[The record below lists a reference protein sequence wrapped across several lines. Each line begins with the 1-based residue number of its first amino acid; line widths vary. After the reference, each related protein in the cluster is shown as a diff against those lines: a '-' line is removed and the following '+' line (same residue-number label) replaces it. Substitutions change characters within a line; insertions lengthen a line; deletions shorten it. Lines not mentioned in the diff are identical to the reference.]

1 MLVLRPVE
9 LTDLPQLQQL
19 ARDSLV
25 GVTSLPDDTECLRE
39 KILDSCASF
48 EKDVEG
54 HGPENYFFVLEDL
67 TRERLVGCSEILA
80 TAGFSEPFYSLRNR
94 HFTSASRELNIEHGV
109 PALSLCHDLSGHT
122 LLRGFH
128 IDAALV
134 RTRFSELLS
143 RARLLFIAA
152 HSQRFSEAVITEI
165 VGFSSDE
172 GHSPFWD
179 AVGKH
184 FFDLPYAEAERLCGL
199 ESRTFLAEL
208 MPQYPIYVPML
219 PQAAQDCIGRIH
231 PDGQEAFDILEREGF
246 ETNSYID
253 LFDGGPTLYARTPEH
268 PLHRPEP
275 DRHGETGLVHRCPW
289 QLSGEQRFAE
299 GLSRHRRRSGL
310 PGRATCEVE
319 RRDVRRP
326 ERDRRQPDPADRPV
340 SITRPRAQ
348 RQRPSRRAEGVA
360 S

>member
-25 GVTSLPDDTECLRE
+25 GVTSLPDDSERLRE

-48 EKDVEG
+48 DKDVEG
-54 HGPENYFFVLEDL
+54 NGPENYFFVLEELSTGRL
-67 TRERLVGCSEILA
+67 TGCSEVLA

-109 PALSLCHDLSGHT
+109 PALSLCHDLSGHS

-128 IDAALV
+128 IDSALV
-134 RTRFSELLS
+134 RTPFSELLS

-152 HSQRFSEAVITEI
+152 HPARFSDAVITEI
-165 VGFSSDE
+165 VGYSDE
-172 GHSPFWD
+172 QGQSPFWD

-184 FFDLPYAEAERLCGL
+184 FFDLPYVEAERLCGL

-253 LFDGGPTLYARTPEH
+253 LFDGGPTLYARTAGIRSIARSHAGAAQSVEAIDA
-268 PLHRPEP
+268 R
-275 DRHGETGLVHRCPW
+275 GCYLVSNDSLRNF
-289 QLSGEQRFAE
+289 RAIVAE
-299 GLSRHRRRSGL
+299 L
-310 PGRATCEVE
+310 AYT
-319 RRDVRRP
+319 
-326 ERDRRQPDPADRPV
+326 ADQPV
-340 SITRPRAQ
+340 SL
-348 RQRPSRRAEGVA
+348 SAEMCAALNVSDGSPIRLIA
-360 S
+360 L

>member
-25 GVTSLPDDTECLRE
+25 GVTSLPDDSERLRSR
-39 KILDSCASF
+39 ILESCASLDKGV
-48 EKDVEG
+48 EK

-67 TRERLVGCSEILA
+67 TARRLVGCSEILA
-80 TAGFSEPFYSLRNR
+80 TAGFNEPFYSLRNR

-109 PALSLCHDLSGHT
+109 PALSLCHDLNGHT

-128 IDAALV
+128 IDDDLV
-134 RTRFSELLS
+134 RTEFSELLS

-152 HSQRFSEAVITEI
+152 HSQRFADVVITEI
-165 VGFSSDE
+165 VGYSNDE
-172 GHSPFWD
+172 GQSPFWD

-184 FFDLPYAEAERLCGL
+184 FFDLPYTEAERLCGL

-253 LFDGGPTLYARTPEH
+253 LFDGGPTLYARTSNVLTIAQSLKATAQAVSSIDARGRYLVSNDALKGYRAIVAELDYQAGH
-268 PLHRPEP
+268 P
-275 DRHGETGLVHRCPW
+275 V
-289 QLSGEQRFAE
+289 
-299 GLSRHRRRSGL
+299 GLSADMC
-310 PGRATCEVE
+310 RALNVTDGSPI
-319 RRDVRRP
+319 RLI
-326 ERDRRQPDPADRPV
+326 AL
-340 SITRPRAQ
+340 
-348 RQRPSRRAEGVA
+348 
-360 S
+360 

>member
-9 LTDLPQLQQL
+9 LTDLPQLQRL
-19 ARDSLV
+19 ARESLV
-25 GVTSLPDDTECLRE
+25 GVTSLPDDTDLLRE
-39 KILDSCASF
+39 KILDSCAAF
-48 EKDVEG
+48 EKDVQG
-54 HGPENYFFVLEDL
+54 HGPENYFFVLEDPG
-67 TRERLVGCSEILA
+67 TRHLMGCSEILA
-80 TAGFSEPFYSLRNR
+80 TAGFNEPFYSLRNR

-134 RTRFSELLS
+134 RTPFSELLS

-152 HSQRFSEAVITEI
+152 HSQRFADAVITEI
-165 VGFSSDE
+165 VGFSSDD
-172 GHSPFWD
+172 GQSPFWD

-246 ETNSYID
+246 ETNSYVD
-253 LFDGGPTLYARTPEH
+253 LFDGGPTLYARTSS
-268 PLHRPEP
+268 LRSIA
-275 DRHGETGLVHRCPW
+275 RSQTGTAKPGSPIDARGRYLVSNDSLKDYRAIVAELDYNAGRSVV
-289 QLSGEQRFAE
+289 LSADMCTALNVAE
-299 GLSRHRRRSGL
+299 GSPIRLIAL
-310 PGRATCEVE
+310 
-319 RRDVRRP
+319 
-326 ERDRRQPDPADRPV
+326 
-340 SITRPRAQ
+340 
-348 RQRPSRRAEGVA
+348 
-360 S
+360 

>member
-25 GVTSLPDDTECLRE
+25 GVTSLPDNTECLRE

-48 EKDVEG
+48 EKNVEG

-253 LFDGGPTLYARTPEH
+253 LFDGGPTLYARTPGI
-268 PLHRPEP
+268 RSIAQSQ
-275 DRHGETGLVHRCPW
+275 TGTAKPGASIDARGSYLVSNDSLKDYRAIVADLDYQAGQPV
-289 QLSGEQRFAE
+289 
-299 GLSRHRRRSGL
+299 GLS
-310 PGRATCEVE
+310 
-319 RRDVRRP
+319 
-326 ERDRRQPDPADRPV
+326 
-340 SITRPRAQ
+340 
-348 RQRPSRRAEGVA
+348 AEMCAALNVTEGSPIRLIA
-360 S
+360 L

>member
-25 GVTSLPDDTECLRE
+25 GVTSLPDDSERLRE
-39 KILDSCASF
+39 KILDSCDSF
-48 EKDVEG
+48 DKDVQG
-54 HGPENYFFVLEDL
+54 NGPENYFFVLEDL
-67 TRERLVGCSEILA
+67 ASQRLTGCSEILA
-80 TAGFSEPFYSLRNR
+80 TAGFCEPFYSLRNR

-128 IDAALV
+128 VNAELV
-134 RTRFSELLS
+134 RTPFSELLS

-152 HSQRFSEAVITEI
+152 HRARFSDAVITEL
-165 VGFSSDE
+165 VGYSDDQ
-172 GHSPFWD
+172 GQSPFWD
-179 AVGKH
+179 ALGKH
-184 FFDLPYAEAERLCGL
+184 FFDLPYVEAERLCGL

-219 PQAAQDCIGRIH
+219 PPAAQACIGRIH

-253 LFDGGPTLYARTPEH
+253 LFDGGPTLYARTANIRAIAH
-268 PLHRPEP
+268 SH
-275 DRHGETGLVHRCPW
+275 TGTVQSVESIDARGSYLVSNDSLRDY
-289 QLSGEQRFAE
+289 RAIVAE
-299 GLSRHRRRSGL
+299 LDYITGQPVGLS
-310 PGRATCEVE
+310 
-319 RRDVRRP
+319 
-326 ERDRRQPDPADRPV
+326 
-340 SITRPRAQ
+340 
-348 RQRPSRRAEGVA
+348 AELCAALNVTDGSPIRLIA
-360 S
+360 L

>member
-9 LTDLPQLQQL
+9 LTDLPQLQRL
-19 ARDSLV
+19 ARESLI
-25 GVTSLPDDTECLRE
+25 GVTSLPDDTERLRE
-39 KILDSCASF
+39 RILDSCASF
-48 EKDVEG
+48 AKDVQG

-67 TRERLVGCSEILA
+67 TNRRLAGCSEILA
-80 TAGFSEPFYSLRNR
+80 TAGFDEPFYSLRNR

-152 HSQRFSEAVITEI
+152 HARRFSEAVITEI
-165 VGFSSDE
+165 VGFSSDD

-184 FFDLPYAEAERLCGL
+184 FFDLPYVEAERLCGL

-253 LFDGGPTLYARTPEH
+253 LFDGGPTLYARTPGI
-268 PLHRPEP
+268 RSIAQSQ
-275 DRHGETGLVHRCPW
+275 TGTVKPGASIDARGSYLVCNDSLKDYRAIVADLDYQAGQPVR
-289 QLSGEQRFAE
+289 LSGEMCAALNVTE
-299 GLSRHRRRSGL
+299 GSPIRLIAL
-310 PGRATCEVE
+310 
-319 RRDVRRP
+319 
-326 ERDRRQPDPADRPV
+326 
-340 SITRPRAQ
+340 
-348 RQRPSRRAEGVA
+348 
-360 S
+360 

>member
-25 GVTSLPDDTECLRE
+25 GVTSLPDDSERLRE

-48 EKDVEG
+48 DKDVEG
-54 HGPENYFFVLEDL
+54 NGPENYFFVLEDL
-67 TRERLVGCSEILA
+67 TTQRLTGCSEVLA

-94 HFTSASRELNIEHGV
+94 HYTSASRELNIEHGV
-109 PALSLCHDLSGHT
+109 PALSLCQDLSGHT

-134 RTRFSELLS
+134 RTPFSELLS

-152 HSQRFSEAVITEI
+152 HAARFSDAVITEI
-165 VGFSSDE
+165 VGYSDE
-172 GHSPFWD
+172 QGQSPFWD
-179 AVGKH
+179 ALGKH
-184 FFDLPYAEAERLCGL
+184 FFDLPYVEAERLCGL
-199 ESRTFLAEL
+199 QSRSFLAEL

-219 PQAAQDCIGRIH
+219 PQTAQDCIGRIH

-253 LFDGGPTLYARTPEH
+253 LFDGGPTLYARTVGIRSIARSH
-268 PLHRPEP
+268 
-275 DRHGETGLVHRCPW
+275 TGVARSVEAIDARGSYLVSNDSLKDFRAIVTELAYDAGQPV
-289 QLSGEQRFAE
+289 
-299 GLSRHRRRSGL
+299 GLS
-310 PGRATCEVE
+310 
-319 RRDVRRP
+319 
-326 ERDRRQPDPADRPV
+326 
-340 SITRPRAQ
+340 
-348 RQRPSRRAEGVA
+348 AEMCAALNVTNGSPIRLIA
-360 S
+360 L

>member
-48 EKDVEG
+48 EKDVES

-152 HSQRFSEAVITEI
+152 HARRFSEAVITEI
-165 VGFSSDE
+165 VGFSSDD

-184 FFDLPYAEAERLCGL
+184 FFDLPYVEAERLCGL

-219 PQAAQDCIGRIH
+219 PKAAQDCIGRIH

-253 LFDGGPTLYARTPEH
+253 LFDGGPTLYARTPGIRSIAQSQTATAK
-268 PLHRPEP
+268 PGSSIDAL
-275 DRHGETGLVHRCPW
+275 GSYLVSNDSLKDYRAIVADLDYKAGQPV
-289 QLSGEQRFAE
+289 
-299 GLSRHRRRSGL
+299 GLS
-310 PGRATCEVE
+310 
-319 RRDVRRP
+319 
-326 ERDRRQPDPADRPV
+326 
-340 SITRPRAQ
+340 
-348 RQRPSRRAEGVA
+348 AEMCAALNVTEGSPIRLIA
-360 S
+360 L

>member
-25 GVTSLPDDTECLRE
+25 GVTSLPDNTERLRSR
-39 KILDSCASF
+39 IVDSCASF
-48 EKDVEG
+48 EKHVEE

-67 TRERLVGCSEILA
+67 TARRLVGCSEILA
-80 TAGFSEPFYSLRNR
+80 TAGFNEPFYSLRNR
-94 HFTSASRELNIEHGV
+94 HFTSTSRELNIEHGV
-109 PALSLCHDLSGHT
+109 PALSLCQDLNGHT

-128 IDAALV
+128 IDAPLV
-134 RTRFSELLS
+134 RTAFSQLLS

-152 HSQRFSEAVITEI
+152 HSQRFAEAVITEI
-165 VGFSSDE
+165 VGYSSDD

-179 AVGKH
+179 ALGKH

-199 ESRTFLAEL
+199 EARTFLAEL

-253 LFDGGPTLYARTPEH
+253 LFDAGPTLYARTSN
-268 PLHRPEP
+268 
-275 DRHGETGLVHRCPW
+275 V
-289 QLSGEQRFAE
+289 
-299 GLSRHRRRSGL
+299 
-310 PGRATCEVE
+310 
-319 RRDVRRP
+319 
-326 ERDRRQPDPADRPV
+326 V
-340 SITRPRAQ
+340 SIAKSVTARVQTGSSIDARGRYLVSNDALKGYRAIV
-348 RQRPSRRAEGVA
+348 AELDVQTGQPVRLSADMCVA
-360 S
+360 LNVSDGSPIRLIAL

>member
-9 LTDLPQLQQL
+9 PTDLPQLQQL

-25 GVTSLPDDTECLRE
+25 GVTSLPDDSERLRE
-39 KILDSCASF
+39 KITRSCASF
-48 EKDVEG
+48 DTDAVT

-67 TRERLVGCSEILA
+67 STQRLVGCSEILA
-80 TAGFSEPFYSLRNR
+80 TAGFNEPFYSLRNR

-128 IDAALV
+128 INANRV
-134 RTRFSELLS
+134 RTPFSELLS

-152 HSQRFSEAVITEI
+152 HAPRFAEAVITEI
-165 VGFSSDE
+165 VGYSDE
-172 GHSPFWD
+172 KGRSPFWD
-179 AVGKH
+179 ALGKH

-199 ESRTFLAEL
+199 QSRTFLAEL

-219 PQAAQDCIGRIH
+219 PQAAQACIGRIH

-253 LFDGGPTLYARTPEH
+253 LFDAGPTLYARTANIRSIAHSRTASVEQTPQVDARGRYLLSNDALHGFRAIVAELDYH
-268 PLHRPEP
+268 PDQSLALTPAMCAALNVT
-275 DRHGETGLVHRCPW
+275 DGG
-289 QLSGEQRFAE
+289 A
-299 GLSRHRRRSGL
+299 
-310 PGRATCEVE
+310 
-319 RRDVRRP
+319 VRL
-326 ERDRRQPDPADRPV
+326 
-340 SITRPRAQ
+340 ITL
-348 RQRPSRRAEGVA
+348 
-360 S
+360 

>member
-1 MLVLRPVE
+1 
-9 LTDLPQLQQL
+9 
-19 ARDSLV
+19 V
-25 GVTSLPDDTECLRE
+25 GVTSLPDDSERLRG

-67 TRERLVGCSEILA
+67 TTQHLVGCSEILA

-94 HFTSASRELNIEHGV
+94 HFTSASRELNIKHGV

-128 IDAALV
+128 IDTARV
-134 RTRFSELLS
+134 RTAHSELLS

-152 HSQRFSEAVITEI
+152 HAGRFSETVITEI
-165 VGFSSDE
+165 VGYSSDE

-184 FFDLPYAEAERLCGL
+184 FFDLPYVEAERLCGL
-199 ESRTFLAEL
+199 QSRTFLAEL

-219 PQAAQDCIGRIH
+219 PQAAQDCIGSIH

-253 LFDGGPTLYARTPEH
+253 LFDGGPTLYARTSGIRSIAHSQCGLTQPGPVIDARGSFLVSNES
-268 PLHRPEP
+268 LKDYRAIVA
-275 DRHGETGLVHRCPW
+275 DLDYITGQPVTLDAAMCKALKVT
-289 QLSGEQRFAE
+289 E
-299 GLSRHRRRSGL
+299 GSPIRLIAL
-310 PGRATCEVE
+310 
-319 RRDVRRP
+319 
-326 ERDRRQPDPADRPV
+326 
-340 SITRPRAQ
+340 
-348 RQRPSRRAEGVA
+348 
-360 S
+360 

>member
-25 GVTSLPDDTECLRE
+25 GVTSLPDDSERLRE
-39 KILDSCASF
+39 KILDSCDSF
-48 EKDVEG
+48 AKDVEG
-54 HGPENYFFVLEDL
+54 NGPENYFFVLEDL
-67 TRERLVGCSEILA
+67 TTQRLTGCSEVLA

-128 IDAALV
+128 IDAALAN
-134 RTRFSELLS
+134 TPFSELLS

-152 HSQRFSEAVITEI
+152 HTARFSDAVITEI
-165 VGFSSDE
+165 VGYSDE
-172 GHSPFWD
+172 HGQSPFWD
-179 AVGKH
+179 ALGKH
-184 FFDLPYAEAERLCGL
+184 FFDLPYVEAERLCGL
-199 ESRTFLAEL
+199 ESRAFLAEL

-253 LFDGGPTLYARTPEH
+253 LFDGGPTLYARTANIRSIARSH
-268 PLHRPEP
+268 
-275 DRHGETGLVHRCPW
+275 TGAAQVVESIDARGSYLVSNDSLEDYRAIV
-289 QLSGEQRFAE
+289 AE
-299 GLSRHRRRSGL
+299 LAYTAGQPVGLS
-310 PGRATCEVE
+310 
-319 RRDVRRP
+319 
-326 ERDRRQPDPADRPV
+326 
-340 SITRPRAQ
+340 
-348 RQRPSRRAEGVA
+348 AEMCAALNVTDGSPIRLIA
-360 S
+360 L

>member
-1 MLVLRPVE
+1 MLVLRPVD

-67 TRERLVGCSEILA
+67 PRERLVGCSEILA

-152 HSQRFSEAVITEI
+152 HSQRFAEAVITEI

-253 LFDGGPTLYARTPEH
+253 LFDGGPTLYARTPGI
-268 PLHRPEP
+268 RSIAQSQ
-275 DRHGETGLVHRCPW
+275 TGTAKPGASIDALGSYLVSNDSLKDYRAIVADLDYQAGQPV
-289 QLSGEQRFAE
+289 
-299 GLSRHRRRSGL
+299 GLS
-310 PGRATCEVE
+310 
-319 RRDVRRP
+319 
-326 ERDRRQPDPADRPV
+326 
-340 SITRPRAQ
+340 
-348 RQRPSRRAEGVA
+348 AEMCAALNVTEGSPIRLIA
-360 S
+360 L